1 MRRGGFFAES
11 DCRILAPPDWPCQP
25 RFRSEPRGGD
35 GYILDGLAHSSHT
48 SIDVGEGV
56 PYNALW
62 YFSTLAGCVMGF
74 QPEPFG
80 KYYLLDKIA
89 VGGMAEIFKA
99 KQFGPGGFEKVLVI
113 KRILSHLGEDDEFI
127 QMFRDE
133 AMISSTLSHS
143 NIIHI
148 YDFGKVRNNY
158 YIAMEYCEGRDLK
171 TIMKKCQEVVRP
183 LPIEHAVYVIHEVCK
198 ALDYAHRKKDS
209 NNAELN
215 ILHRDVSP
223 SNIMISYEEGKVKLA
238 DFGIAKAQ
246 NASYKTKAGV
256 LKGKFEYMSPEQAS
270 GLPADR
276 RSDIFAVGICFYE
289 LLTRRRLFKSDS
301 DLKTLELIRNPY
313 IPPPSHL
320 NPQVREELDTIVMK
334 ALARRPE
341 DRYQEAWQLQHD
353 LREFMRGCSPPTSPD
368 MIAQNMASFLREI
381 FDKERRIEQER
392 LELATRIAR
401 EYMSNVN
408 AAPQLELDD
417 EPYEGGG
424 PSQVTSGPTFNTLS
438 RPPGSASGGTHPGTN
453 TAVRLMIQE
462 KQKTRDGRPLVVGGV
477 AGALVVG
484 AGVLMLSSSDPVPQ
498 TTSSVQGTASGPQ
511 GQPLPLAGQ
520 GAGTRRGVLRLN
532 IEPYGSRIFVNGR
545 PLGVSPLV
553 SDEIPVGSR
562 FELKVERDGYQ
573 RYLDN
578 LLVEPGEI
586 RDITL
591 MLKPEGREAAP
602 VPQPPPQKK
611 PTPAE
616 LPPVEAA
623 APQPGGRLEF
633 TSSPS
638 RASVLVD
645 GRTYCTTPCS
655 MDSGQA
661 SASYQIEFVL
671 EGYASSQARVRFPS
685 AGTQPVSATLSPV
698 EKGFLTLSIKDQLSA
713 ELIVDGQNKG
723 YNAFFNRIA
732 LPAGKHQLIL
742 RNQVAG
748 LQKELTIE
756 VEPGKEVKLQ
766 GVELDG
772 H

>member
-1 MRRGGFFAES
+1 MA
-11 DCRILAPPDWPCQP
+11 
-25 RFRSEPRGGD
+25 
-35 GYILDGLAHSSHT
+35 
-48 SIDVGEGV
+48 
-56 PYNALW
+56 
-62 YFSTLAGCVMGF
+62 F

-133 AMISSTLSHS
+133 AMISSTLTHS

-158 YIAMEYCEGRDLK
+158 FIAMEYCEGRDLK

-209 NNAELN
+209 NNMELN

-270 GLPADR
+270 GIPADR

-341 DRYQEAWQLQHD
+341 DRYQESWQLQHD
-353 LREFMRGCSPPTSPD
+353 LREFMRACSPPTSPD
-368 MIAQNMASFLREI
+368 MIAQNMASFMREI
-381 FDKERRIEQER
+381 FDKERRTEAER
-392 LELATRIAR
+392 LESSTRAAR
-401 EYMSNVN
+401 EYMSNVS
-408 AAPQLELDD
+408 AAPNVELDD
-417 EPYEGGG
+417 EGYEGASGG
-424 PSQVTSGPTFNTLS
+424 SGQTMSVPAPSFSTLTRIPGTS
-438 RPPGSASGGTHPGTN
+438 AGGTHPGSN

-462 KQKTRDGRPLVVGGV
+462 KQRTQDRKPILVGSV
-477 AGALVVG
+477 AGALVLG
-484 AGVLMLSSSDPVPQ
+484 AGAFLISGSDPAPVPQ
-498 TTSSVQGTASGPQ
+498 NDGTASGGAYSSGQSAALPAQ
-511 GQPLPLAGQ
+511 GSAQ
-520 GAGTRRGVLRLN
+520 RRGVLRLN
-532 IEPYGSRIFVNGR
+532 IEPYGARILVNGR
-545 PLGVSPLV
+545 SLGNSPLV
-553 SDEIPVGSR
+553 TEEIPVGTR
-562 FELKVERDGYQ
+562 FELKIEREGYQ
-573 RYLDN
+573 SYMDT

-591 MLKPEGREAAP
+591 MLKPEGKEPSVVPSAQP
-602 VPQPPPQKK
+602 VKK
-611 PTPAE
+611 PTAPE
-616 LPPVEAA
+616 VQPPVEAP
-623 APQPGGRLEF
+623 APPVSGRLEF
-633 TSSPS
+633 SSSPS
-638 RASVLVD
+638 HATVMLE
-645 GRTYCTTPCS
+645 GRTLCTTPC
-655 MDSGQA
+655 DYKTGQA
-661 SASYQIEFVL
+661 NAYYQVEFVL
-671 EGYASSQARVRFPS
+671 DGFGSQQVQVKYPAS
-685 AGTQPVSATLSPV
+685 GIQPVSATLTPN
-698 EKGFLTLSIKDQLSA
+698 ERGFLTLSIKDQLSA
-713 ELIVDGQNKG
+713 ELFIDGQNKG
-723 YNAFFNRIA
+723 YNAYFNKIS
-732 LPAGKHQLIL
+732 LPAGRHTLIL

-766 GVELDG
+766 GIELDG